1 MANAKKR
8 YYWLKLPDDWFRQKS
23 IKKLRQIAGGD
34 TYTIIYLKML
44 LVAIKQDSRLYFEGV
59 EQNFHEEL
67 ALEIDEDPE
76 NVRIALSYLT
86 SQHLIE
92 LVEGNEFRLPE
103 AGMLTGSEA
112 ESAERVRR
120 YRERKALQCNANV
133 TQGNASVTYCND
145 AVTSRNGAVT
155 DVKRLCNGEIEKEIE
170 IDIEKEKDK
179 EIDIYNNNIFN
190 NTMSCPEASSGP
202 HEKAKKTPPAGY
214 GVEDAPTADSAKVIG
229 AGAVRGVEGMDAR
242 TKKGAKGIGVR
253 ILNTAE
259 PPEIFI
265 RLPLNTGEMWAVTV
279 SEVEEFQE
287 LYPAVDVRQQLR
299 NMCGWLNANRK
310 NRKTAKGIAKFIN
323 GWLAREQNRAPRV
336 GSAGSAYGRPVPKKN
351 QFNDFEHNAYDF
363 DALEQELAGS

>member
-1 MANAKKR
+1 MAKK
-8 YYWLKLPDDWFRQKS
+8 YYWLKMPDDWFNQKS
-23 IKKLRQIAGGD
+23 VKKLRRIAGGD

-44 LVAIKQDSRLYFEGV
+44 LTAIKQDSRLYFEGV
-59 EQNFHEEL
+59 EENFHEEL
-67 ALEIDEDPE
+67 ALEIDEEPE
-76 NVRIALSYLT
+76 NVLVCLRFLE
-86 SQHLIE
+86 QQNLIKIIE
-92 LVEGNEFRLPE
+92 DDEFFLPE
-103 AGMLTGSEA
+103 AERLTGSES
-112 ESAERVRR
+112 ESAARVRR
-120 YRERKALQCNANV
+120 YREKKALQCNADV
-133 TQGNASVTYCND
+133 TQSNMPVTQ
-145 AVTSRNGAVT
+145 
-155 DVKRLCNGEIEKEIE
+155 VKRLCNGEK
-170 IDIEKEKDK
+170 EKEKEKRRED
-179 EIDIYNNNIFN
+179 IDNIY
-190 NTMSCPEASSGP
+190 SPEVSSGP
-202 HEKAKKTPPAGY
+202 DGSTKYPPAGH
-214 GVEDAPTADSAKVIG
+214 GMKDDTPTADSAKEVG

-259 PPEIFI
+259 PSEIFI

-336 GSAGSAYGRPVPKKN
+336 GSASSAYGRPAPKKN